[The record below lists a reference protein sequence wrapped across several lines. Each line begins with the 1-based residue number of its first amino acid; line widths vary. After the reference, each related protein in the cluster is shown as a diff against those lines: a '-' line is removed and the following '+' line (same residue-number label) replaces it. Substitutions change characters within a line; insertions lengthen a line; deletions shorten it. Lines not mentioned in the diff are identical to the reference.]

1 MDYRRYSRL
10 TIAFHIWGVLK
21 FFFFAFLYL
30 FIFNREADWI
40 GYGRIIAAILLI
52 LSIIFVIFKWLTT
65 TYKIDEVAFYL
76 REGFFTKHKR
86 TIPFSKVQNVNR
98 HTTFLH
104 KLIGKTSLKF
114 ETGMSGD
121 GGTIKFEVLSKEE
134 ADHLEDWI
142 EKSTRNI
149 KVSEGEEEK
158 VEEYIEDRKL
168 HFAASKKDIIKASMT
183 SLSFL
188 LLIPALGSLFF
199 MINDFINVEKEAE
212 GAIHFILSAW
222 WLTALVVIFLVVAST
237 IFGMIKT
244 YIKYG
249 NYRIYSDVDRI
260 YISRG
265 VLDEVSFSISKEKV
279 QAVEITQ
286 TLMKRIL
293 RIAEVK
299 LTSAGQTG
307 GGGGDS
313 SMETS
318 SLFPFLPQKDA
329 FRLISEILPDYEV
342 EEEMHKLPKNAL
354 FARLLKPSWLW
365 MIATALLYYFQP
377 NVLNMNMPWWLFSLL
392 LLILVVL
399 LRVLDYYNSRYVL
412 NERFI
417 QLKTGSLATTLFLT
431 RRDKVIEIEMN
442 RGPLEKLLGIAKIT
456 TINRAQPVR
465 HTHMYGVPESF
476 RLAFYQWY
484 KKRGSEIEFKQ

>member
-1 MDYRRYSRL
+1 MDYKRYSPL

-21 FFFFAFLYL
+21 FFFFGFLYL
-30 FIFNREADWI
+30 FIFNRDADWI
-40 GYGRIIAAILLI
+40 GYGRIIAIALLI
-52 LSIIFVIFKWLTT
+52 LSIILVIFKWLTT

-86 TIPFSKVQNVNR
+86 TIPFSKIQNVSR
-98 HTTFLH
+98 HTTLLH
-104 KLIGKTSLKF
+104 KLLGKTSLKF
-114 ETGMSGD
+114 ETGMSGE
-121 GGTIKFEVLSKEE
+121 GGTIKFEVVTKDE
-134 ADHLEDWI
+134 ADHLEDWV
-142 EKSTRNI
+142 EKSSR
-149 KVSEGEEEK
+149 KESVHEEEM
-158 VEEYIEDRKL
+158 VEEAIEEKKL
-168 HFAASKKDIIKASMT
+168 HFAASKKDILKASMT

-188 LLIPALGSLFF
+188 LLIPALASLYF

-212 GAIHFILSAW
+212 GVIQFILGAW
-222 WLTALVVIFLVVAST
+222 WLTTIVVVFLIVAST
-237 IFGMIKT
+237 LFGMIKT

-249 NYRIYSDVDRI
+249 NYRIHSDDERI

-279 QAVEITQ
+279 QAIEITQ
-286 TLMKRIL
+286 TLTKRIL

-307 GGGGDS
+307 GGDS
-313 SMETS
+313 AMETS

-342 EEEMHKLPKNAL
+342 EERMNKLPKNAL

-365 MIATALLYYFQP
+365 IFATALLYYFQP
-377 NVLNMNMPWWLFSLL
+377 NLLNMNIPWWVLSL
-392 LLILVVL
+392 VL
-399 LRVLDYYNSRYVL
+399 LMLVGLIRVLDYYNSRYVL

-417 QLKTGSLATTLFLT
+417 QLKTGSLSTALFLT

-484 KKRGSEIEFKQ
+484 KQRGSEIEIKS